1 MYLDAERNRMNKKVV
16 QWLYQ
21 ELPDLVSKGII
32 TQAAADNLRGHY
44 GEVKTADKK
53 WFVIILCSVLGALLI
68 GLGIILLFGHN
79 WEELSRPMRT
89 VLSLL
94 PLMIGQALAFWV
106 VLKRPES
113 QALKEGT
120 ATFLSLMVGASI
132 ALISQTYNIP
142 NDTPVFILTWMLLI
156 VPLTYFM
163 EATIPAVIYVAGV
176 SVWSGHYWDEPL
188 KAFLF
193 WPLLAAVIPHFIWS
207 LRQEKY
213 TIRSAIL
220 ALVMAIGICVGAGFT
235 LGRTWPGSWIVIDS
249 SMITLF
255 YLLGA
260 WEFQGVST
268 NWQRPFQILGG
279 IGIFI
284 LMFMFTFRFPWE
296 SISRKYYD
304 APNEMSSWTAIPDHI
319 LTFALIG
326 GAMFLFF
333 QFAKRQDWMRT
344 LFGAL
349 PLLALFGYAVGGS
362 SSVFPTFLFN
372 IFLLTVSVY
381 RLMMGIRATNL
392 SVINTGMV
400 MLSALVLARFFDSE
414 INFILKGL
422 VFILIGIGFLAT
434 NVVILRRKGGAS

>member
-1 MYLDAERNRMNKKVV
+1 MNKKAV

-21 ELPDLVSKGII
+21 ELPDLVSKDII
-32 TQAAADNLRGHY
+32 TQSAANNLKGHY
-44 GEVKTADKK
+44 GDVKSVDKK

-68 GLGIILLFGHN
+68 GLGIILLLGHN
-79 WEELSRPMRT
+79 WEEWSRPVRT

-156 VPLTYFM
+156 VPLAYFM
-163 EATIPAVIYVAGV
+163 GATIPAAIYVAGV
-176 SVWSGHYWDEPL
+176 AAWSGHFWNEPL
-188 KAFLF
+188 TAFLF
-193 WPLLAAVIPHFIWS
+193 WPLFAVVIPHFIWS

-213 TIRSAIL
+213 IIRSTIL
-220 ALVMAIGICVGAGFT
+220 ALVMAIGSCVGAGFT
-235 LGRTWPGSWIVIDS
+235 LGRTWHGSWIVIDS
-249 SMITLF
+249 SIITLF

-260 WEFQGVST
+260 WEFRGVST
-268 NWQRPFQILGG
+268 NWQRPFQTLGG

-296 SISRKYYD
+296 SISHRYYY
-304 APNEMSSWTAIPDHI
+304 PSNEVSSWTAIPDHM
-319 LTFALIG
+319 LTFALV
-326 GAMFLFF
+326 ASVMLLFF

-362 SSVFPTFLFN
+362 AAVFPMFLFN
-372 IFLLTVSVY
+372 IFLLAVSVY
-381 RLMMGIRATNL
+381 RLMTGIRANNL

-414 INFILKGL
+414 INFIIKGL

-434 NVVILRRKGGAS
+434 NVVILRRKGGAA

>member
-1 MYLDAERNRMNKKVV
+1 MNEKAL

-32 TQAAADNLRGHY
+32 TQASADNIRDHY

-68 GLGIILLFGHN
+68 GLGIILLLGHN
-79 WEELSRPMRT
+79 WEELSRPVRT

-106 VLKRPES
+106 ILKRPES

-132 ALISQTYNIP
+132 ALISQTYNIS
-142 NDTPVFILTWMLLI
+142 NDTPAFILTWMLLI
-156 VPLTYFM
+156 VPLAYFM
-163 EATIPAVIYVAGV
+163 EATIPAAIYVAGI
-176 SVWSGHYWDEPL
+176 SAWSGHFWNEPL

-193 WPLLAAVIPHFIWS
+193 WPFLAVIIPHFIWS

-213 TIRSAIL
+213 TVRAAIL

-235 LGRTWPGSWIVIDS
+235 LGRTWTGSWIVIDS
-249 SMITLF
+249 SIITLF

-260 WEFQGVST
+260 LEFQGVST

-296 SISRKYYD
+296 SISHRYYY
-304 APNEMSSWTAIPDHI
+304 ASSEISSWSAIPDHM
-319 LTFALIG
+319 LTFVLVG
-326 GAMFLFF
+326 SAMLLFF

-381 RLMMGIRATNL
+381 RLMTGIRSNNL

-414 INFILKGL
+414 INFVLKGL
-422 VFILIGIGFLAT
+422 VFIVIGVGFLAT
-434 NVVILRRKGGAS
+434 NVVILRRKGGAA